1 MRLAATLRDKA
12 DHLADRVCPELA
24 DYPTIEEEFNI
35 PAPGEVK

>member
-1 MRLAATLRDKA
+1 MRLAVTLRDKA
-12 DHLADRVCPELA
+12 DYLAEIVCPELA